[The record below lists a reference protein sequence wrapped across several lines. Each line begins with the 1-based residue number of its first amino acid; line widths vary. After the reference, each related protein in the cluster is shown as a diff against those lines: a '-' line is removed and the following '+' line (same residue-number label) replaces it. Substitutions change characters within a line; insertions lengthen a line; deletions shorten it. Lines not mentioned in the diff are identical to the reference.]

1 MYSNKE
7 LELIFNNCK
16 NLYEIGRA
24 MEALLWVKED
34 GDITSNQ
41 VEYVREKSTGRMFEI

>member
-7 LELIFNNCK
+7 LALIFSQCES
-16 NLYEIGRA
+16 LHEISKA
-24 MEALLWVKED
+24 MEALLWVKQD
-34 GDITSNQ
+34 GDITPNQ